1 MNRRPAN
8 AAGSAPQSA
17 DWRPLHANALVVGE
31 AGVLIRGPSGA
42 GKSALT
48 LALLELARDRM
59 LFARL
64 IGDDRASIGLRG
76 NRILARGAP
85 GIRGLIERRGY
96 GIVGAP
102 TEPCAVVRL
111 VVDLL
116 AAEERCARLP
126 DADALKVSLCGV
138 DLPRL
143 TFDARSGA
151 IERAYTTLACLDIRD
166 DKIMT
171 GRAHFA

>member
-1 MNRRPAN
+1 MNGRPAKGD
-8 AAGSAPQSA
+8 ASAPQSA
-17 DWRPLHANALVVGE
+17 DWRPLHANALVLGE
-31 AGVLIRGPSGA
+31 TGVLIRGPSGA

-64 IGDDRASIGLRG
+64 IGDDRASICLRNG
-76 NRILARGAP
+76 RILARGAA
-85 GIRGLIERRGY
+85 GARGLIERRGY
-96 GIVGAP
+96 GIVGAA

-116 AAEERCARLP
+116 AKEERCARLP
-126 DADALKVSLCGV
+126 EADALKVCLCGV

-151 IERAYTTLACLDIRD
+151 IERAYATLGCLDFRD